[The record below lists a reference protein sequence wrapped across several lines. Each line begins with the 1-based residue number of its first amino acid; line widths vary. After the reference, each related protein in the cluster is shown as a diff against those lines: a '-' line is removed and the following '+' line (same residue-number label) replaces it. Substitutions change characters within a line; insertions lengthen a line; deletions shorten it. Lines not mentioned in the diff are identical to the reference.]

1 MNASS
6 FAYNNRELICT
17 SYSKIVKSIDNSV
30 ITVYTVHIQ
39 YMRNNDRKGDDSL
52 KIIISNAKGQPI
64 YEQIYQQMKNMII
77 SGELAEGDML
87 PSIRGLA
94 KDLRI
99 SVITT
104 KRAYDELEKDG
115 FTYSVA
121 GKGSF
126 VSERNMELIKEENLK
141 KIEDYMEKIIEL
153 SKGCGLTMEDL
164 KSMISIMG
172 KDEL

>member
-1 MNASS
+1 M
-6 FAYNNRELICT
+6 
-17 SYSKIVKSIDNSV
+17 IV
-30 ITVYTVHIQ
+30 
-39 YMRNNDRKGDDSL
+39 
-52 KIIISNAKGQPI
+52 
-64 YEQIYQQMKNMII
+64 
-77 SGELAEGDML
+77 SGELKEGQML

-126 VSERNMELIKEENLK
+126 VAERNMELIQEENLK
-141 KIEDYMEKIIEL
+141 KIEAYMEKIIEL
-153 SKGCGLTMEDL
+153 SKGGGLTLEKL
-164 KSMISIMG
+164 KNMISIVG

>member
-1 MNASS
+1 M
-6 FAYNNRELICT
+6 
-17 SYSKIVKSIDNSV
+17 
-30 ITVYTVHIQ
+30 
-39 YMRNNDRKGDDSL
+39 
-52 KIIISNAKGQPI
+52 
-64 YEQIYQQMKNMII
+64 
-77 SGELAEGDML
+77 GELEADQML

-115 FTYSVA
+115 FINSVA

-126 VSERNMELIKEENLK
+126 VARKNTELIREENLK
-141 KIEDYMEKIIEL
+141 KIEQYLEKALQL
-153 SKGCGLTMEDL
+153 SKTCGLTRDDL
-164 KSMISIMG
+164 IEMITIMG